1 MLTAITIA
9 CVGTSVAWGQ
19 SHRNAAANQVP
30 RTAWGDP
37 DLQGT
42 YTNDNEFGIP
52 FERPERFAAR
62 AESELSPQELA
73 DYLQEQ
79 RTQRR
84 PPDPDDP
91 FLEFT
96 DPQNSRAWLLSD
108 PPDGKFPAQTAEAIR
123 RRGTRQ
129 EAARRQAPRGEA
141 DSYTDRS
148 QAERCLGG
156 LLPFPMRPGREGNVY
171 QIIQGPGVVAIRYER
186 LDITRVIVLDG
197 RPHVARELN
206 TYLGDAR
213 GHWEGNALVIDTLY
227 SDKAYEG
234 YPGITSGTLRTT
246 ERFTPTESGALEF
259 QITYVDSAAWV
270 SPFTWGLRLT
280 PAPSK
285 QVLEYACHEGNYGLR
300 NILSAARAAERAA
313 KK

>member
-1 MLTAITIA
+1 MIAITMA
-9 CVGTSVAWGQ
+9 CVGSSHVWGQ
-19 SHRNAAANQVP
+19 SPRTEAVKQVP
-30 RTAWGDP
+30 RTLWGDP

-42 YTNDNEFGIP
+42 YTNDDEFGIP
-52 FERPERFAAR
+52 FERPERFAGR
-62 AESELSPQELA
+62 SQSELSPQELV
-73 DYLQEQ
+73 DYLHEQ

-123 RRGTRQ
+123 RREARQ
-129 EAARRQAPRGEA
+129 EAVRRQAPRGDA

-186 LDITRVIVLDG
+186 LHMTRVIVLDG

-213 GHWEGNALVIDTLY
+213 GHWEGNALVIDTVY
-227 SDKAYEG
+227 SARAYEG
-234 YPGITSGTLRTT
+234 YPGIASGTLRTT
-246 ERFTPTESGALEF
+246 ERFTPTGSGALAF
-259 QITYVDSAAWV
+259 QITYVDSDAWV

-280 PAPSK
+280 QAPLK
-285 QVLEYACHEGNYGLR
+285 EVLEYACHEGNYGLR
-300 NILSAARAAERAA
+300 HILSAARAAEKAA
-313 KK
+313 NK